1 MPRAEMRWRRLD
13 FVVQSTLQFTHSY
26 HATVTKRLFAIA
38 FIFAVTSVAWVI
50 LGATTTNR
58 SRSSDQRL
66 RGRVSSTWGT
76 TQQQQAPSAYIERIE
91 TRVVQ
96 EPVSVSERRPAS
108 DAPAAPPVM
117 RSRSESYRTRVPIA
131 LEQTRASVVFDLE
144 HRQKGLL
151 WYATYGVTFSGS
163 WRFRNTADD
172 DAVTLE
178 FLLPAEKAVYDDLRV
193 RLNGAVVPYR
203 TQGQAI
209 VVAARVR
216 PGDTT
221 SLAVSYR
228 SQGLDEWRYALGS
241 DVTEV
246 KDFDLTMR
254 TNFDEIDFPEST
266 LSPTDKH
273 EIDGGWELRWHY
285 TNLLSG
291 FQIGMDM
298 PQKLQPGPLA
308 GEISLFAPVPLLFFF
323 AVLFII
329 VTIRRID
336 LHPMNYA
343 FLAAAF
349 FSFHLLLA
357 YLVDHISIHAAFVI
371 ASVVSVALV
380 VSYLRLAVGP
390 RFAFVEAAS
399 AQIIYLVLFSYA
411 FFFKGFTGLAI
422 TIGSVVTLFV
432 AMQLTGRIRWSE
444 VFASASPA
452 AARDH
457 PVTR

>member
-1 MPRAEMRWRRLD
+1 M
-13 FVVQSTLQFTHSY
+13 
-26 HATVTKRLFAIA
+26 TKRLIAIA
-38 FIFAVTSVAWVI
+38 FIFAVTAVAWII
-50 LGATTTNR
+50 LGATTTER

-76 TQQQQAPSAYIERIE
+76 TQQQQAPSAFIERIE
-91 TRVVQ
+91 TRMVPEAV
-96 EPVSVSERRPAS
+96 PVSEQRTAPATAATS
-108 DAPAAPPVM
+108 AAPPVM
-117 RSRSESYRTRVPIA
+117 RSRPETFRTRVPIA
-131 LEQTRASVVFDLE
+131 LEQTRASVAFDLE

-151 WYATYGVTFSGS
+151 WYATYGVSFAGTY
-163 WRFRNTADD
+163 RYRNTADN
-172 DAVTLE
+172 DAVTFE
-178 FLLPAEKAVYDDLRV
+178 FLLPAAAAVYDDLKIT
-193 RLNGAVVPYR
+193 LNGAPAAYR
-203 TQGQAI
+203 NEGQAI
-209 VVAARVR
+209 LVATRLR
-216 PGDTT
+216 RGDTAT
-221 SLAVSYR
+221 LAVSYR

-246 KDFDLTMR
+246 KDFDLTMS

-273 EIDGGWELRWHY
+273 EVEGGWELRWHY
-285 TNLLSG
+285 NNLLSG

-329 VTIRRID
+329 VTLRRID

-357 YLVDHISIHAAFVI
+357 YLVDHISIHAAFVT

-390 RFAFVEAAS
+390 RFAFVEAAT

-444 VFASASPA
+444 VFASPVASSA
-452 AARDH
+452 AQRQ
-457 PVTR
+457 